1 MPIDADW
8 MVSYARYLTDKRQVD
23 IDMAKAKK
31 QEMKI
36 WGPMLQPNSKIGK
49 VISNPV
55 TLGLLGSAPEAVRDD
70 YMEKLLKYKRYG
82 HKRRVTYRR
91 RRYY

>member
-36 WGPMLQPNSKIGK
+36 WGPLLQAFS
-49 VISNPV
+49 
-55 TLGLLGSAPEAVRDD
+55 
-70 YMEKLLKYKRYG
+70 
-82 HKRRVTYRR
+82 
-91 RRYY
+91 